1 MAPIAQ
7 TPAHPGEASSDH
19 SDRSSESSVAVTTAP
34 PSGWRLAIAASV
46 SFILLVWACQ
56 AIADAPREIT
66 MGFVQKIFYFHVPC
80 AWLLLLS
87 TFVCAGGSL
96 AFLFGGSERGDRVA
110 LSAAELGV
118 LFGLCVL
125 VSGPLW
131 ARAAWGVYWQWEA
144 RLTSSLLLWLML
156 VAYVLARRYGGA
168 SARRL
173 AAALALFAAVDVP
186 LVYFS
191 VRFFRSIHPSNTV
204 VSTLGPGMRGA
215 FWLSLLAF
223 TALWIT
229 LFLARIAV
237 EDAHARLVD
246 LELALDQ
253 AEEKRS

>member
-1 MAPIAQ
+1 MANIG
-7 TPAHPGEASSDH
+7 TTSEAPFKAT
-19 SDRSSESSVAVTTAP
+19 RLVVAGGITFV
-34 PSGWRLAIAASV
+34 
-46 SFILLVWACQ
+46 LLMLACQ
-56 AIADAPREIT
+56 AIADAPLEKV
-66 MGFVQKIFYFHVPC
+66 MGVVQKIFYFHVPC

-96 AFLFGGSERGDRVA
+96 AYLFGGSERGDRVA
-110 LSAAELGV
+110 MSSAELGV

-156 VAYVLARRYGGA
+156 VAYVLARRYGGP
-168 SARRL
+168 SARKL
-173 AAALALFAAVDVP
+173 AAAIALFAAVDVP

-191 VRFFRSIHPSNTV
+191 VRFFRSIHPNNTV
-204 VSTLGPGMRGA
+204 VTTLVPGMRAA

-229 LFLARIAV
+229 LFIARMAA
-237 EDAHARLVD
+237 ENAQARLVD
-246 LELALDQ
+246 LELRLDQ
-253 AEEKRS
+253 AEETRS

>member
-1 MAPIAQ
+1 MAN
-7 TPAHPGEASSDH
+7 
-19 SDRSSESSVAVTTAP
+19 TAP
-34 PSGWRLAIAASV
+34 TPTEPASQSPRLLIAAAI
-46 SFILLVWACQ
+46 SFLLIVLACHT
-56 AIADAPREIT
+56 IADAPREIT
-66 MGFVQKIFYFHVPC
+66 MGLVQKIFYFHVPC

-131 ARAAWGVYWQWEA
+131 AKAAWGVYWQWEA
-144 RLTSSLLLWLML
+144 SLTSSLLLWLML

-173 AAALALFAAVDVP
+173 AAALSLFAAIDVP

-223 TALWIT
+223 TALWTT
-229 LFLARIAV
+229 LFMARMAA
-237 EDAHARLVD
+237 ENAHARLVD
-246 LELALDQ
+246 LELRLDQ
-253 AEEKRS
+253 AEETTT

>member
-1 MAPIAQ
+1 MAN
-7 TPAHPGEASSDH
+7 TGSHT
-19 SDRSSESSVAVTTAP
+19 VAFPFRTT
-34 PSGWRLAIAASV
+34 R
-46 SFILLVWACQ
+46 LLVAAGITFVLLMLACQ
-56 AIADAPREIT
+56 AIADAPLERI
-66 MGFVQKIFYFHVPC
+66 MGVVQKIFYFHVPC

-96 AFLFGGSERGDRVA
+96 AFLFAGSERGDRVA

-173 AAALALFAAVDVP
+173 AAAIALFAAIDVP

-223 TALWIT
+223 TSLWVT
-229 LFLARIAV
+229 LFIARMAA
-237 EDAHARLVD
+237 ENAHARLVD
-246 LELALDQ
+246 LETRLDQ
-253 AEEKRS
+253 AEETRS

>member
-1 MAPIAQ
+1 MEHHPTQARFTPIRLLLLA
-7 TPAHPGEASSDH
+7 G
-19 SDRSSESSVAVTTAP
+19 TA
-34 PSGWRLAIAASV
+34 
-46 SFILLVWACQ
+46 FILLVLACY
-56 AIADAPREIT
+56 AVADAPQEPT
-66 MGFVQKIFYFHVPC
+66 MGLVQKIFYFHVPC

-87 TFVCAGGSL
+87 TLVCAGGSL
-96 AFLFGGSERGDRVA
+96 AYLFAGSERGDRAA

-131 ARAAWGVYWQWEA
+131 AKAAWGVYWQWEA

-168 SARRL
+168 AARRL
-173 AAALALFAAVDVP
+173 AASLALFAAVDVP

-191 VRFFRSIHPSNTV
+191 VRFFRTIHPNSTV

-223 TALWIT
+223 TLLWLT
-229 LFLARIAV
+229 LFSFRVAV
-237 EDAHARLVD
+237 ETAHANLVD
-246 LELALDQ
+246 LELRLDQ
-253 AEEKRS
+253 AEETRS

>member
-1 MAPIAQ
+1 MPNASPSTSPRLLAACAMTAVLFVIA
-7 TPAHPGEASSDH
+7 
-19 SDRSSESSVAVTTAP
+19 
-34 PSGWRLAIAASV
+34 
-46 SFILLVWACQ
+46 CN

-66 MGFVQKIFYFHVPC
+66 MGLVQKIFYFHVPC
-80 AWLLLLS
+80 AWLLMLS
-87 TFVCAGGSL
+87 TLVCAGGSV
-96 AFLFGGSERGDRVA
+96 AYLFGGSERGDRVA
-110 LSAAELGV
+110 VSASELGV

-173 AAALALFAAVDVP
+173 AAALALFAAIDIP

-223 TALWIT
+223 TALWWV
-229 LFLARIAV
+229 LFSTRMATENAY
-237 EDAHARLVD
+237 ARLVD
-246 LELALDQ
+246 LEILLDQ
-253 AEEKRS
+253 AEEKNA

>member
-1 MAPIAQ
+1 MANIGK
-7 TPAHPGEASSDH
+7 TSEAPFK
-19 SDRSSESSVAVTTAP
+19 TT
-34 PSGWRLAIAASV
+34 R
-46 SFILLVWACQ
+46 LLVAGGITFVLLVLACQ
-56 AIADAPREIT
+56 AIADAPLEKV
-66 MGFVQKIFYFHVPC
+66 MGVVQKIFYFHVPC

-96 AFLFGGSERGDRVA
+96 SYLFRGSERGDRVA
-110 LSAAELGV
+110 LASAELGV
-118 LFGLCVL
+118 LFGLCVM

-156 VAYVLARRYGGA
+156 IAYVLARRYGGP

-173 AAALALFAAVDVP
+173 AAALSLFAAIDVP

-191 VRFFRSIHPSNTV
+191 VRFFRSIHPNNTV
-204 VSTLGPGMRGA
+204 VSTLGPGMRAA

-229 LFLARIAV
+229 LFIARMAV
-237 EDAHARLVD
+237 ENAHARLVA
-246 LELALDQ
+246 LEARFDQ
-253 AEEKRS
+253 AEETRS

>member
-1 MAPIAQ
+1 MPDM
-7 TPAHPGEASSDH
+7 TPDTKTGSTKLL
-19 SDRSSESSVAVTTAP
+19 VAC
-34 PSGWRLAIAASV
+34 AIAATLFV
-46 SFILLVWACQ
+46 LACK
-56 AIADAPREIT
+56 AIIEAPREVT

-87 TFVCAGGSL
+87 TLVCAVGSMSY
-96 AFLFGGSERGDRVA
+96 LFGGSERGDRVA
-110 LSAAELGV
+110 LTAAELGV

-131 ARAAWGVYWQWEA
+131 AKAAWGVYWQWEA

-168 SARRL
+168 SARKL
-173 AAALALFAAVDVP
+173 AAALALFAAIDIP

-204 VSTLGPGMRGA
+204 VQTLGPGMRGA

-223 TALWIT
+223 TVLWGV
-229 LFLARIAV
+229 LFSARLAAAAA
-237 EDAHARLVD
+237 ESELVD
-246 LELALDQ
+246 LEVLLDQ

>member
-1 MAPIAQ
+1 MTNTPPTEPASQ
-7 TPAHPGEASSDH
+7 TP
-19 SDRSSESSVAVTTAP
+19 
-34 PSGWRLAIAASV
+34 RLLIAAAV
-46 SFILLVWACQ
+46 SFLLIVLACN
-56 AIADAPREIT
+56 AIADAPREIV
-66 MGFVQKIFYFHVPC
+66 MGLVQKIFYFHVPC
-80 AWLLLLS
+80 AWLLMLS

-96 AFLFGGSERGDRVA
+96 AFLFSGSERGDRVA

-131 ARAAWGVYWQWEA
+131 AKAAWGVYWQWEA

-173 AAALALFAAVDVP
+173 AAALALFAAIDVP

-191 VRFFRSIHPSNTV
+191 VRYFRSIHPSNTV

-223 TALWIT
+223 TGLWIT
-229 LFLARIAV
+229 LFMARLVA
-237 EDAHARLVD
+237 ENAHARLVD
-246 LELALDQ
+246 LELRLDQ
-253 AEEKRS
+253 AEETRT